1 MRKMLTTIAIAIVTT
16 CMASC
21 ERESIQI
28 VGYVDLG
35 LPSGT
40 QWKEKNEVN
49 PADSVYNLYT
59 YDEAMAEFG
68 EQLPTKEQFEEL
80 KSVCYWSWNGSGY
93 KVTGPNGKSIV
104 LPASGWY
111 GYDERVG
118 EVGVE
123 GSYWSSTP
131 TENYAWYLHFYSEN
145 VGMYNSARW
154 CGRTVRLVHN

>member
-1 MRKMLTTIAIAIVTT
+1 MLTTIAIAIVTT

-59 YDEAMAEFG
+59 YDEAMTEFG

-80 KSVCYWSWNGSGY
+80 KSSVN
-93 KVTGPNGKSIV
+93 P
-104 LPASGWY
+104 
-111 GYDERVG
+111 
-118 EVGVE
+118 
-123 GSYWSSTP
+123 
-131 TENYAWYLHFYSEN
+131 
-145 VGMYNSARW
+145 
-154 CGRTVRLVHN
+154 VRLKNHPIAIDDDTIDILYHNILNGDLK